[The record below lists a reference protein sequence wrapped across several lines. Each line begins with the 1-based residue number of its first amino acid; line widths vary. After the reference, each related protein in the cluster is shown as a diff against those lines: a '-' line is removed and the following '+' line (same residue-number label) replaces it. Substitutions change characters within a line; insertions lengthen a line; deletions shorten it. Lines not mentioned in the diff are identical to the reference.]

1 MSDPKIPGTFASS
14 TAALHGVV
22 VLDFSH
28 VIAGPFATYYLAAL
42 GARVIKVENPHRG
55 DSMRGK
61 PQAFQ
66 SLNHGKEMV
75 QVDLATESGQATA
88 WELFSEADVFVDNMR
103 PGVLERFGFGTA
115 ALRKKKPGLIHCSIS
130 GYGRHGD
137 WASRPTFDHVVQA
150 ASGMTMLGG
159 KPEDGPIKV
168 GFPVVDSASGMLAAL
183 GIIAAIRRR
192 DLTGEGESIDV
203 SMMGAAMQLMYSMT
217 VETMATGKAPPRL
230 GNVGYSG
237 SPGAETFQCRDGL
250 LALGANTPQQMLS
263 LAKVLNM
270 SPQVEPLLQGQT
282 KGFVAA
288 ENGAQLRGLL
298 VNALAQASAP
308 ELEQTLNAANVPAAW
323 VRDLSEA
330 VQAAEE
336 HHLLKPWT
344 LPGATSVR
352 VPGLGFQAETLFA
365 GKSVPFGLAADP
377 SVSPASSHCQNEIAG
392 AK

>member
-1 MSDPKIPGTFASS
+1 MRVSKGQGSLPPT

-66 SLNHGKEMV
+66 SLNHGKEV
-75 QVDLATESGQATA
+75 EQIDLATEFGQARA
-88 WELFSEADVFVDNMR
+88 WELFASADVFVDNMR

-115 ALRKKKPGLIHCSIS
+115 ALRKRKPSLIHCAIS
-130 GYGRHGD
+130 GYGRQGE

-150 ASGMTMLGG
+150 ASGMTLLAGR
-159 KPEDGPIKV
+159 PEDGPIKV

-217 VETMATGKAPPRL
+217 VETMATGKTPPRV

-250 LALGANTPQQMLS
+250 LALGANTPQQMLA
-263 LAKVLNM
+263 LAKVLNI
-270 SPQVEPLLQGQT
+270 SAEVAPLLQGQT

-288 ENGAQLRGLL
+288 ENGAKLRALL
-298 VNALAQASAP
+298 IGALAQASAP
-308 ELEQTLNAANVPAAW
+308 ALEQSLNAANVPAAW
-323 VRDLSEA
+323 VRDLGEA
-330 VQAAEE
+330 VHAAEQ
-336 HHLLKPWT
+336 HHLIEPWT
-344 LPGATSVR
+344 LPGATTVR

-365 GKSVPFGLAADP
+365 GRSAPYGLPADHVAAP
-377 SVSPASSHCQNEIAG
+377 AASPTRNETAG